1 MFRSTTRGTKAIQ
14 LILQE
19 QILDAP
25 DAATLLDIVDASL
38 NEFGAVNAVTAVY
51 RISRLLTSRAG
62 RLRRRESEH
71 IMSDARFESLIRT
84 LESKSSELDKLGL
97 ENRKRAYHKLR
108 VDADLRAG
116 AALSVRLLERSKDIQ
131 GDLMDASSVEE
142 VLLMVEE
149 QGEVFNKVNTSTALH
164 RIAKIATAVPDAN
177 AGAKQQS
184 PDAVLSMARD
194 DRFRHLLQMATL
206 FCKEMSVVSIS
217 NVLWALARL
226 RCDLD
231 EIDMLVGDLAGRAAA
246 TVHNAQ
252 PKHLATVVWAFA
264 VLGHEPRSRLL
275 RAIAIRVMDT
285 ADDFRAPDVVNMLW
299 AYARWT
305 RLAPLNSPHG
315 LPGAKDVVKEL
326 SRVALANLA
335 DFTPYQCANLAWSLA
350 ILDADVQPRS
360 LASILDRAASDPDG
374 LDDTALTHTIWAI
387 GVKGT
392 EIDGAG
398 GSFQTLL
405 AEAAKRALDRGVGR
419 TGAAGVLWACGRLR
433 VTPREGQ
440 AGALLDCLLTVE
452 EEGEPRGKNLQPQ
465 PLVHGLWG
473 ICQMEGVTLGQKH
486 RDAVFSHA
494 SRLVE
499 AGEMEARHA
508 DALRASAVGAGLDP
522 LEMDHAL
529 TVR

>member
-116 AALSVRLLERSKDIQ
+116 ASLSVRLLERSKDIQ

-194 DRFRHLLQMATL
+194 
-206 FCKEMSVVSIS
+206 
-217 NVLWALARL
+217 
-226 RCDLD
+226 
-231 EIDMLVGDLAGRAAA
+231 
-246 TVHNAQ
+246 
-252 PKHLATVVWAFA
+252 
-264 VLGHEPRSRLL
+264 
-275 RAIAIRVMDT
+275 
-285 ADDFRAPDVVNMLW
+285 
-299 AYARWT
+299 
-305 RLAPLNSPHG
+305 
-315 LPGAKDVVKEL
+315 
-326 SRVALANLA
+326 
-335 DFTPYQCANLAWSLA
+335 
-350 ILDADVQPRS
+350 
-360 LASILDRAASDPDG
+360 
-374 LDDTALTHTIWAI
+374 
-387 GVKGT
+387 
-392 EIDGAG
+392 
-398 GSFQTLL
+398 
-405 AEAAKRALDRGVGR
+405 
-419 TGAAGVLWACGRLR
+419 
-433 VTPREGQ
+433 
-440 AGALLDCLLTVE
+440 
-452 EEGEPRGKNLQPQ
+452 GEPTD
-465 PLVHGLWG
+465 V
-473 ICQMEGVTLGQKH
+473 
-486 RDAVFSHA
+486 
-494 SRLVE
+494 
-499 AGEMEARHA
+499 
-508 DALRASAVGAGLDP
+508 
-522 LEMDHAL
+522 
-529 TVR
+529 